1 MHLTMTKKS
10 GLFLLLILMASVLAF
25 LSIKDTYDEKQL
37 TTCIDEII
45 ISQQIKDIQVTTKNR
60 GGKPILKGFLT
71 QTKKNKL
78 INSINNQCQVTEIQD
93 FIGTIESSK
102 AIASSLNFKI
112 DYVNNILYI
121 SGLVKSQQ
129 QIDNIL
135 DSFKTAIKGNFPPSN
150 LDWTLSPDLSADANA
165 QAIDYAIYI
174 TLLFTVI
181 DNIKLADITIESN
194 RIILKGLV
202 RDTIRENETLSGI
215 RKLFDDEFTIDNQL
229 ELVIKFKPDIQ
240 GIEFEKIDPPIFT
253 NPNDN

>member
-1 MHLTMTKKS
+1 MTKKS
-10 GLFLLLILMASVLAF
+10 GLFLLLILIISVFSF
-25 LSIKDTYDEKQL
+25 LSIKEAYDEKQL
-37 TTCIDEII
+37 TICIDEII
-45 ISQQIKDIQVTTKNR
+45 NSQQINGIQITTKNR
-60 GGKPILKGFLT
+60 GRKPILKGSLT
-71 QTKKNKL
+71 QEKKNKL
-78 INSINNQCQVTEIQD
+78 IDNINNQCQVTEIQD

-102 AIASSLNFKI
+102 PIASSLNFKI

-129 QIDNIL
+129 QIDHIL
-135 DSFKTAIKGNFPPSN
+135 DSFKTAIKDNFPPSN
-150 LDWTLSPDLSADANA
+150 LDWTLSPNLSVDANA

-181 DNIKLADITIESN
+181 DNIKLADITIENN

-215 RKLFDDEFTIDNQL
+215 RQLFDDEFTIDNQL
-229 ELVIKFKPDIQ
+229 ELVVKFKPDIQ
-240 GIEFEKIDPPIFT
+240 GIEFEKLAPPKLA